1 MKFAPLLLCLVLTYA
16 STVKPPAEFLSQI
29 LVKMNRYKKLCF

>member
-1 MKFAPLLLCLVLTYA
+1 MKLAPLFLCLVSTYA
-16 STVKPPAEFLSQI
+16 SAVKPPAEVLSQI